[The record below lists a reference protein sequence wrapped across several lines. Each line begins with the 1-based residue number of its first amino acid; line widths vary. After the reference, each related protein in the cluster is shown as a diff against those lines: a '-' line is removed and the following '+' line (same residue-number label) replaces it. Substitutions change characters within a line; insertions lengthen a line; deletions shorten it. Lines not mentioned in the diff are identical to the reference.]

1 MYLEATYIMPV
12 FGSHSQIGKS
22 LKFAVLESFFKRAS
36 VLEFFRQ
43 FAKTRSSAHKNKK
56 KPTASNRTRN
66 RRYKHYNLYPTM
78 PPLSSFDTMEM
89 QSSFVSLASTE
100 DVDFDME
107 PKATIAPPPQRSSI
121 TKCLGFHMYDEVIEI
136 PHIDDISDDE
146 VDATWYS
153 KKEFQTIRKSC
164 LRTVE
169 LMERK
174 LSIKESSK
182 HYCTRG
188 LEKHTDLG
196 RQIRKRHQEV
206 CFETVMNIQDLS
218 ESRGVALNDIMA
230 EFYAKTCSES
240 VQEAL
245 RWASQDEREV
255 RRMMR

>member
-1 MYLEATYIMPV
+1 
-12 FGSHSQIGKS
+12 
-22 LKFAVLESFFKRAS
+22 
-36 VLEFFRQ
+36 
-43 FAKTRSSAHKNKK
+43 
-56 KPTASNRTRN
+56 
-66 RRYKHYNLYPTM
+66 M

-121 TKCLGFHMYDEVIEI
+121 TKCLRFHKYDEVFEI
-136 PHIDDISDDE
+136 PHIDDISEDE

-153 KKEFQTIRKSC
+153 KKEFQAIRKSC

-169 LMERK
+169 LMERNRF
-174 LSIKESSK
+174 IKESSK
-182 HYCTRG
+182 HCTRG

-206 CFETVMNIQDLS
+206 CFEAVMNIQDLS
-218 ESRGVALNDIMA
+218 DSRGVALNDIMA
-230 EFYAKTCSES
+230 EFYAKTCSKS

-245 RWASQDEREV
+245 RLASQDEREV
-255 RRMMR
+255 CRMMQ